1 MRLSGTFTVIYCF
14 FATLLATPTVA
25 QTSADSLLAVLPHQ
39 SDTVKLESIR
49 KLINLSAGQSVRKT
63 YIDLLLDEAH
73 RQGNSRY
80 EGRALALL
88 VEWYY
93 PQFDSD
99 SVFIAGKKAE
109 DFTRRHQLYNFLFTI
124 QQTLIQRYV
133 DQHQLLTGLRKA
145 EEAYA
150 EAKSIGDDM
159 AVARMLAAIASIYET
174 MNQPAEAFKYYRESL
189 DYVHRADNPTSF
201 LIVENYINMAACSF
215 GVERYETAIAYAD
228 SVINHSKG
236 QIAEYLYLATYFKA
250 DANARL
256 HRPAEALKYI
266 REAETLYSPEFGE
279 HFGVYLD
286 EARQNY
292 YWLIRDYTKALEYTG
307 KTISFYLQNG
317 LLDVGYRTAL
327 KNKAEI
333 LAEMGNGKEAAS
345 CFQKVLQLSDS
356 LNTQQF
362 YSQINELRTIYE
374 LDKSE
379 LKAEQHRMEKERNR
393 NYFIFA
399 AIACMLVIVGWIF
412 HSRRMMRKNRGL
424 YRQIKEQD
432 RLAEEIEQL
441 RQGYASAPAVETRL
455 IASLQTQLQTAPADE
470 QQTRL
475 VARLR
480 EYLLADKHF
489 TNPEMDMSKLI
500 SAIGANRT
508 YLFEAMKTVTGQTPQ
523 DYINAL
529 RIEEGKR
536 LLESTNELIDN
547 IAERCGYKTS
557 RTFYRLFRERYNISP
572 TEYRKMAGEKS

>member
-1 MRLSGTFTVIYCF
+1 V
-14 FATLLATPTVA
+14 TPTVA
-25 QTSADSLLAVLPHQ
+25 QTSADSLLTVLPHQ
-39 SDTVKLESIR
+39 SDSVKLESIN
-49 KLINLSAGQSVRKT
+49 KLIKLSAGQSVRKT
-63 YIDLLLDEAH
+63 YIDMLLDEAH
-73 RQGNSRY
+73 RQSNSRY

-99 SVFIAGKKAE
+99 SVFIVGKKAE

-133 DQHQLLTGLRKA
+133 DQHQLLTGLRKS

-150 EAKSIGDDM
+150 EAKSIGDNM
-159 AVARMLAAIASIYET
+159 AIARMLAAIASIYET
-174 MNQPAEAFKYYRESL
+174 MSQQSEAFKYYRESL
-189 DYVHRADNPTSF
+189 DYANKANNPASY
-201 LIVENYINMAACSF
+201 LIIENYMNMAATAFSIKQ
-215 GVERYETAIAYAD
+215 YETAIAYAD
-228 SVINHSKG
+228 SMMNHPKG
-236 QIAEYLYLATYFKA
+236 GSEEFLYLANYFKA
-250 DANARL
+250 HAYGRL
-256 HRPAEALKYI
+256 NRSAEALKYL
-266 REAETLYSPEFGE
+266 RSAEALYSPEFGE
-279 HFGVYLD
+279 NYGIYLD
-286 EARQNY
+286 EASSDY
-292 YWLIRDYTKALEYTG
+292 YYSIHDYDKALEYAD
-307 KTISFYLQNG
+307 KTMRFYLQNE
-317 LLDVGYRTAL
+317 LLDVGYFGAL
-327 KNKAEI
+327 LNKAEI
-333 LAEMGNGKEAAS
+333 FSAMGNEKETVA
-345 CFQKVLQLSDS
+345 CLRKILQLKDS

-399 AIACMLVIVGWIF
+399 AIACILVIVGWIF
-412 HSRRMMRKNRGL
+412 HSRRMTQKNRGL

-441 RQGYASAPAVETRL
+441 RQRYAAAPCDTANATVETPNL
-455 IASLQTQLQTAPADE
+455 GVSTMQTADE
-470 QQTRL
+470 HQTRL

-489 TNPEMDMSKLI
+489 TNPNIDTSKLI

-523 DYINAL
+523 DYINAMRL
-529 RIEEGKR
+529 EEGKR
-536 LLESTNELIDN
+536 LLESTNELIDS
-547 IAERCGYKTS
+547 IAEMCGYKTS

-572 TEYRKMAGEKS
+572 AEYRKMAGEKS